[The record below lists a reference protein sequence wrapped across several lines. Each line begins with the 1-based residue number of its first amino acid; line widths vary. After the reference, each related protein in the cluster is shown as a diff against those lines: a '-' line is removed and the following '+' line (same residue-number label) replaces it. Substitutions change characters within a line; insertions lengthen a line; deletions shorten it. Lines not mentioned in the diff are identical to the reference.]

1 MWTDLATSIGA
12 VESTHN
18 QMPGVQAHKTN
29 SAQLDKFAAVF
40 LTNSKNMA
48 SYNKYFSFGTQKT

>member
-29 SAQLDKFAAVF
+29 AAQLDKFAAVF
-40 LTNSKNMA
+40 LT
-48 SYNKYFSFGTQKT
+48 